1 MRKITLTGII
11 AGSAIVGIAA
21 GITATVALTPD
32 PAPAPVITYDAH
44 CDGMAERILANAG
57 MLLTAWE
64 NGTTYSP
71 EFRADNFDVYAAQ
84 LTACDTPE
92 NQ

>member
-11 AGSAIVGIAA
+11 AGTAIVGIAA
-21 GITATVALTPD
+21 GIAGTVALTPD
-32 PAPAPVITYDAH
+32 PAPIVAYDAH

-64 NGTTYSP
+64 SGTTYDDSY
-71 EFRADNFDVYAAQ
+71 RADNIDVYAEQ
-84 LTACDTPE
+84 LAACDTPE

>member
-1 MRKITLTGII
+1 MRKLTLTGII
-11 AGSAIVGIAA
+11 AGTAIVGIAA
-21 GITATVALTPD
+21 GIAGTVALTPD
-32 PAPAPVITYDAH
+32 PTPVVAYDAH

-57 MLLTAWE
+57 MMLTAWE
-64 NGTTYSP
+64 SGTTYSP

-84 LTACDTPE
+84 LAACDTPE